1 MAKDF
6 LRERRIK
13 FEEIDIER
21 DPAAAREMIRKS
33 GQMGVPV
40 LIIDKKVIVGFDEV
54 AIKRAL
60 RLK

>member
-40 LIIDKKVIVGFDEV
+40 LIIDRKVIVGFDEV